1 MNSIFEIAKSGLFTA
16 RQATRMTANNI
27 ANADTPGYTRRRPVL
42 SAEVMRKN
50 GYNVGRGVSVKQ
62 VQQLRNALT
71 DRQIMKKNDILG
83 GMKEQNRVYKQLES
97 VLTPDSDSSLDTQL
111 SNLFN
116 AFSELS
122 NNPQDLNQ
130 RSVLLSKAKTLT
142 GTFHNLADDIETTAS
157 ETKKAAQSRVDKVN
171 SLLKNLDRLN
181 SNITRSHANGKP
193 DLTGQD
199 QQIKQLKDLSKLV
212 KINTAYNDNGT
223 VEVRIGG
230 ITVLGGDGAS
240 AITAETAPGKHVF
253 RLRLDNGKLIKP
265 DGGKLAADR
274 DMIENVIPDL
284 QKHLDELAKTLVNK
298 VNDVHKTGYGLNDNV
313 HRAFFNDANTS
324 AQNISINNDLLQN
337 PGDIAA
343 SSEPG
348 EAGNNDVAAKLSN
361 LQNEKSIN
369 NQTLTDNAVSL
380 MSKPGNRIYEL
391 ESQIDMQNSSRQL
404 LINQQQSRSGVNI
417 DEELTNLIKY
427 QNAFQASARVVET
440 GRQMSQTLLSIV

>member
-42 SAEVMRKN
+42 SAEVMRKS

-71 DRQIMKKNDILG
+71 DRQIMDKNNILG
-83 GMKEQNRVYKQLES
+83 GMNEQNRVYKQLES
-97 VLTPDSDSSLDTQL
+97 VLSSDSGNGLDTQL
-111 SNLFN
+111 SNFFN

-130 RSVLLSKAKTLT
+130 RRVLLSKAKTLT
-142 GTFHNLADDIETTAS
+142 GSFHNLADNIETSARQ
-157 ETKKAAQSRVDKVN
+157 TKKAAQSRVDKVN
-171 SLLKNLDRLN
+171 SLLKNLDQLN
-181 SNITRSHANGKP
+181 SSITRSHANGKP

-199 QQIKQLKDLSKLV
+199 QQIKQLKNLSKLV

-240 AITAETAPGKHVF
+240 TITAETAPGKHVF

-274 DMIENVIPDL
+274 NMIENVIPDL
-284 QKHLDELAKTLVNK
+284 QNHLNKIAKTLVSQ
-298 VNDVHKTGYGLNDNV
+298 VNDVHKTGYGLNDEVQRN
-313 HRAFFNDANTS
+313 FFNASNTS
-324 AQNISINNDLLQN
+324 AQNISINKNLLQN
-337 PGDIAA
+337 PGNIAA
-343 SSEPG
+343 SSKPG
-348 EAGNNDVAAKLSN
+348 EAGNSEVAVKLSN
-361 LQNEKSIN
+361 LQNKKSLN
-369 NQTLTDNAVSL
+369 NQTLADNTISM
-380 MSKPGNRIYEL
+380 MSKPGNRINEL

-427 QNAFQASARVVET
+427 QNAFQASARVVEA